1 MAQAGRA
8 GRRGKASASI
18 YIAFDGPLDQFFMND
33 PARLFGRPIESAQVR
48 GYSVRSNSYENLF
61 ALSRNLTLLPQPCL
75 CGTLLSRLAEHHHA
89 GVQNFSCKMIVNLL
103 VVAGLESHKST
114 WTLCVGT
121 GGPEQPV
128 AAGAARRVRSGGGA
142 AAAERGRSV
151 FRTQSGACGRQPRLI
166 R

>member
-48 GYSVRSNSYENLF
+48 GYSVRSNSYENPF
-61 ALSRNLTLLPQPCL
+61 ALSRNLTLLP
-75 CGTLLSRLAEHHHA
+75 LAEHHHA

-103 VVAGLESHKST
+103 VVAGLES
-114 WTLCVGT
+114 LG
-121 GGPEQPV
+121 
-128 AAGAARRVRSGGGA
+128 
-142 AAAERGRSV
+142 
-151 FRTQSGACGRQPRLI
+151 
-166 R
+166 